1 MPKGFRTVLMVCAAA
16 LFLPSCTGLMA
27 GVSAA
32 TGIRPKHVNVLNAS
46 YAAADTLSVR
56 TQQTFRRD
64 RILVIRNFEE
74 VTHKY
79 IDSMDEKK
87 TERTVAFPYLGLAL
101 TNQIRE
107 RFQQLGY
114 KVVNQPPYGAADYG
128 EVYGVYEVIN
138 RDLNVSL
145 RFYDRKDGTLL
156 SLYDYTL
163 PVTAEVRR
171 YMPNDPAPLPALDK
185 TGWPDVGIDHSRL

>member
-1 MPKGFRTVLMVCAAA
+1 MLRRFRPVLMLCAAS
-16 LFLPSCTGLMA
+16 LLLPSCTGVVL
-27 GVSAA
+27 GSAA
-32 TGIRPKHVNVLNAS
+32 SMGIRPKHVNVVNAS

-64 RILVIRNFEE
+64 RILVIQNFDE

-79 IDSMDEKK
+79 VDYKDKERRKK
-87 TERTVAFPYLGLAL
+87 TVSFPNLGLAL

-114 KVVNQPPYGAADYG
+114 KVVNQPLAGVEYG
-128 EVYGVYEVIN
+128 EVYGVYEVVD
-138 RDLNVSL
+138 RDLNISL
-145 RFYDRKDGTLL
+145 RFYDRRDDALL

-163 PVTAEVRR
+163 PVTSEVRR
-171 YMPNDPAPLPALDK
+171 YMPNDPYLLPALDK
-185 TGWPDVGIDHSRL
+185 SGWPDVGISTGNF